1 MNAWETR
8 KLGEVLKLEYGK
20 PLPEKSR
27 DGGGEYPAYGANG
40 VKCWSNQY
48 YFDKQSII
56 VGRKGSAGEVNITD
70 GKFWPLDV
78 TYFVTYDS
86 TQYDLTFLYHCL
98 RHLRLTKLA
107 KGVKPGINRNDVYQ
121 IEFAF
126 PPLPEQKRI
135 VSIVDQA
142 FEGIDGAIANTKK
155 NLANVREVFESYLNA
170 IFTQKDNGWEE
181 VKLETLS
188 KLITKGS
195 SPKWQGM
202 NYVDEPGVLFVT
214 SENVGEN
221 RMLFEKTK
229 YVEEAFNEKD
239 SKSILSFGDVLT
251 NIVGA
256 SIGRTAIYDREELAN
271 INQAVCLIRCKPNHL
286 LNRYLS
292 YLLNSPYFRQILHDN
307 EINNARANL
316 SLTFFRELQIPLPSL
331 DEQQSIVFKI
341 DELHTETQRLEVI
354 YRRKLAALTE
364 LKQSILRKAFTGEL
378 TADTANQVTKKA
390 EEAIA
395 A

>member
-1 MNAWETR
+1 
-8 KLGEVLKLEYGK
+8 
-20 PLPEKSR
+20 
-27 DGGGEYPAYGANG
+27 
-40 VKCWSNQY
+40 
-48 YFDKQSII
+48 
-56 VGRKGSAGEVNITD
+56 
-70 GKFWPLDV
+70 
-78 TYFVTYDS
+78 
-86 TQYDLTFLYHCL
+86 
-98 RHLRLTKLA
+98 
-107 KGVKPGINRNDVYQ
+107 
-121 IEFAF
+121 
-126 PPLPEQKRI
+126 
-135 VSIVDQA
+135 
-142 FEGIDGAIANTKK
+142 
-155 NLANVREVFESYLNA
+155 VFESYLNA